1 MRLARCL
8 LISGSVVAMAGSLV
22 LGGEAAVTSMA
33 AAARPASTRPAS
45 TRPSAA
51 FLAAART
58 ALVRYLRTS
67 HPQIALVRP
76 GGPDHKAGRLT
87 KAGATTATSAYNWSG
102 YADMSGTAGTFTEV
116 SGQWKTPGVHCTR
129 EDNIVS
135 NWVGLDGFSDTTV
148 EQAGTVSWCFERKAT
163 YFTWYEMAPA
173 GTVEVGKAL
182 RPGDLITAKVLRS
195 GTKFTLSLTD
205 ATHPANGFSVTRNC
219 ALSACKVT
227 SAEWICER
235 PTYPTT
241 GIAPLARYST
251 WKLVAATET
260 ARGVTGTISSI
271 SPSYKIA
278 MNDSTNSYRLSAPS
292 ALGGGGTTFSTR
304 WLDTY

>member
-8 LISGSVVAMAGSLV
+8 LISGSAAVMAGSLV

-33 AAARPASTRPAS
+33 SATPPASA
-45 TRPSAA
+45 PSAH

-67 HPQIALVRP
+67 HPQISLVRP
-76 GGPDHKAGRLT
+76 GGPDHRAGRLT
-87 KAGATTATSAYNWSG
+87 KAGATTATGAYNWSG
-102 YADMSGTAGTFTEV
+102 YADVAATTGAFTEV
-116 SGQWKTPGVHCTR
+116 SGQWRTPGVRCTR
-129 EDNIVS
+129 EDDIVS
-135 NWVGLDGFSDTTV
+135 NWVGLDGFSDATV
-148 EQAGTVSWCFERKAT
+148 EQDGTVSWCFQGTPT

-182 RPGDLITAKVLRS
+182 RPGDMITAKVVRRGS
-195 GTKFTLSLTD
+195 KYTLSLTD
-205 ATHPANGFSVTRNC
+205 ATHPANGFSVTRSC
-219 ALSACKVT
+219 APSVCNAT

-241 GIAPLARYST
+241 GIAPLARYWA
-251 WKLVAATET
+251 WKLLDANET
-260 ARGVTGTISSI
+260 ARGAAGTISSF

-292 ALGGGGTTFSTR
+292 GLGGGGTMFTTR